1 MCETCTLLPRYIS
14 QFLSTDSKSSVLLFA
29 TALFVFSA
37 LSVHFTT
44 VTLQF
49 TGSHYTVTSLFR
61 VGANGDMP
69 LASQYY
75 NYSFSFTLHFFLQR
89 VIPVVHYIIDL
100 QKA

>member
-14 QFLSTDSKSSVLLFA
+14 QFLSTHSKSSVLLFA